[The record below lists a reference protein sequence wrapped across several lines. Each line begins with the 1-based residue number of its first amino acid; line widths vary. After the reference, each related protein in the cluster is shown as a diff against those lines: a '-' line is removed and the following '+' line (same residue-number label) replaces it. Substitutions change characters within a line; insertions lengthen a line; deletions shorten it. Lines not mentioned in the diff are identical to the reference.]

1 MIKELIFK
9 EIISLLNQR
18 IEFARQAINSAKE
31 SRDNETKSSVGDKY
45 ETSRTLMQMEV
56 EKNRVQLTKTEMLKS
71 ELLKINLHHKFET
84 VEFGSLVIT
93 AQNSYFISSAI
104 GKIDIKNQSY
114 FCISLASPI
123 GKLLHTKK
131 VGDNFSFQGK
141 KIEIT
146 DIS

>member
-1 MIKELIFK
+1 MIKEQIFEK
-9 EIISLLNQR
+9 IILLLNQR

-71 ELLKINLHHKFET
+71 ELLKINLRQKLKS

-93 AQNSYFISSAI
+93 TQNNYFILSAI
-104 GKIDIKNQSY
+104 GKIDIENQSY

-131 VGDNFSFQGK
+131 VGDSFSFQGND
-141 KIEIT
+141 IEIT
-146 DIS
+146 EII